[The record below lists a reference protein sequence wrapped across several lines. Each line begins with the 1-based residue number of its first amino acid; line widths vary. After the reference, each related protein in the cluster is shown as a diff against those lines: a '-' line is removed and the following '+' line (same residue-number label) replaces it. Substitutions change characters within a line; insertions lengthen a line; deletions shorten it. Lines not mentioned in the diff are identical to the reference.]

1 MELLKTLCSI
11 YGPSGDEGAVKDFV
25 LSYVEKHQNNWS
37 VKPEIIVGPDFQD
50 CVILKFGSPRT
61 AVFAHMD
68 SIGFTVR
75 YEDQLVLIGSPAAKS
90 GIALVGQDGLGPIE
104 CEMIVEEG
112 DQPRYKFGRPI
123 QRGTNLVYKC
133 NFREDDHYV
142 QSCYL
147 DNRLGVYN
155 CLKLAETIENGL
167 LVFSCWEEHG
177 GGAVPFLVKYMYD
190 NFGIRQCLISDITWV
205 TDGVHPGK
213 GVAIS
218 MRDRN
223 IPRKKFIDK
232 IINIASSS
240 SIPFQ
245 LEVEGSGS
253 SDGREIQISPYPI
266 DWCFIGAPE
275 QHVHSPDEKVH
286 KNDIEA
292 MLSLYKKLLVE
303 L

>member
-1 MELLKTLCSI
+1 MQLLKSLCGLH
-11 YGPSGDEGAVKDFV
+11 GPSGDEGAVKDFI
-25 LSYVEKHQNNWS
+25 LNYVAKNSDTWACQPAIITG
-37 VKPEIIVGPDFQD
+37 PEFQD
-50 CVILKFGSPRT
+50 CVILKFGNPST

-75 YEDQLVLIGSPAAKS
+75 YEDQLVLIGSPEAKT
-90 GIALVGQDGLGPIE
+90 GIELVGKDNLGPIE
-104 CEMIVEEG
+104 CQMVVNEG
-112 DQPRYKFGRPI
+112 DQPRYKFGRGI

-133 NFREDDHYV
+133 NFREEDEYV

-155 CLKLAETIENGL
+155 CLKLAETMKNGV

-177 GGAVPFLVKYMYD
+177 GGAVPYLIKYLYEQL
-190 NFGIRQCLISDITWV
+190 NVSQCLISDITWV

-213 GVAIS
+213 GVVIS

-232 IINIASSS
+232 VIGIANSST
-240 SIPFQ
+240 IPFQ

-253 SDGREIQISPYPI
+253 SDGRELQVSPYPI

-275 QHVHSPDEKVH
+275 QNVHSPNEKVH
-286 KNDIEA
+286 KKDIKA
-292 MLSLYKKLLVE
+292 MIALYSKLLDD